1 MPIDFGAIGESL
13 QRGFGEIPPI
23 AIALVL
29 LAGPTAALIGYRLIG
44 VARRMHTSPE
54 VEAAPLWV
62 CHDCRSVN
70 EFRMAHCYRCGMARE
85 SGGEIEVIVD
95 APIARPSTFEAPAG
109 SPFAALGG
117 TVEGHDRGPGIP
129 VMADAATATDGV
141 AVGPGRPI
149 EREAEAVSLPAEEL
163 ASSVERRR

>member
-1 MPIDFGAIGESL
+1 MPIDVSAIAESL

-44 VARRMHTSPE
+44 VTRRMQTSPE

-70 EFRMAHCYRCGMARE
+70 EFRQSRCYRCDAERDAA
-85 SGGEIEVIVD
+85 GEIEVIVD
-95 APIARPSTFEAPAG
+95 QPASRPLTFEAPAG
-109 SPFAALGG
+109 SPFAALGATPDLG
-117 TVEGHDRGPGIP
+117 GQGPGGSG
-129 VMADAATATDGV
+129 DGRS
-141 AVGPGRPI
+141 AHG
-149 EREAEAVSLPAEEL
+149 A
-163 ASSVERRR
+163 